1 METLVANGGK
11 HSVTLPSALAAGDYL
26 LRAEIIALHE
36 ADTDYTV
43 NPARG
48 AQFYPS
54 CSQFKIT
61 GSGTVTPPGTF
72 GFVGGYSH
80 TDPGILFNLYG
91 GATSYSIPGP
101 AVWDGKTGSSV
112 PVPST
117 VVSSTVPTATSIPS
131 VPATTSVCTP
141 ARTSSTVAP
150 TATPSVTKPASG
162 TSDTVPKYYQCGG
175 KLYTGGTNCVAGTN
189 CIFQNEYYSQCL

>member
-1 METLVANGGK
+1 VETLVASGGK
-11 HSVTLPSALAAGDYL
+11 HQVTLPPALAPGDYL

-61 GSGTVTPPGTF
+61 GSGTVSPPGTF

-80 TDPGILFNLYG
+80 ADPGILYNLYA

-101 AVWDGKTGSSV
+101 AVWDGKTGSSA
-112 PVPST
+112 PVPSA
-117 VVSSTVPTATSIPS
+117 VSSTSPTATSASSAPASSS
-131 VPATTSVCTP
+131 VSTP
-141 ARTSSTVAP
+141 ARTSSTVVPA
-150 TATPSVTKPASG
+150 APSVTKPASG
-162 TSDTVPKYYQCGG
+162 TSCTVPKYYQCGG
-175 KLYTGGTNCVAGTN
+175 KMYTGGTNCVAGTK
-189 CIFQNEYYSQCL
+189 CTFLNEYYSQCL

>member
-11 HSVTLPSALAAGDYL
+11 HHVTLPSALAAGDYL

-48 AQFYPS
+48 AQFYAS

-61 GSGTVTPPGTF
+61 GSGTVSPPGTF

-80 TDPGILFNLYG
+80 ADPGILYNLYA
-91 GATSYSIPGP
+91 GATSYIIPGP
-101 AVWDGKTGSSV
+101 AVWDGKTGSSA
-112 PVPST
+112 PVPSS
-117 VVSSTVPTATSIPS
+117 VVSSTSPTATSSPS
-131 VPATTSVCTP
+131 APKTTSVSTP
-141 ARTSSTVAP
+141 TRTSSTTVPAAP
-150 TATPSVTKPASG
+150 SATKPASG
-162 TSDTVPKYYQCGG
+162 ASGTVPKYYQCGG
-175 KLYTGGTNCVAGTN
+175 KLYTGGTNCVAGTK
-189 CIFQNEYYSQCL
+189 CTFQNEYYSQCL